1 MSETVTINARRPE
14 GLLSVEDRQEEGD
27 TLGGSTVRVVN
38 SQRNRSLA
46 EPGATVIVERDGTTT
61 HTGVITSTPSSGDG
75 VLTIKTE
82 DRRAEL
88 KYETVRQVYYDLPS
102 SEAVKRAVTKQARPL
117 SRTEIHVGSELSGW
131 TSDAPVFQTYG
142 GSRAG
147 LYNWGTDLV
156 FVGLPAGSSGTVRA
170 TYTDVDSRPV
180 ADGFYKLLTRFLVA
194 NAGRAISVAVEFVT
208 PGGTTYLWEIPDPT
222 DGFEAYQLPA
232 QEASPDGE
240 VSEAGVLEYR
250 FSIDGELAEN
260 RGVWIDNAHTI
271 PFRLKD
277 RKSALSTAGV
287 EPTYR
292 TIRRRA
298 DGRTSE
304 FLDELATEDERSW
317 WVEGDTL
324 YYQPGGSEPASLSI
338 VEGETPVV
346 DYDLSPDFDEVTN
359 VVTVQGAGDIEV
371 TASDGQSVDYY
382 GVAARRKT
390 VVDKTIQTEREA
402 RDRAGGVLDDQAN
415 DDLGMTWT
423 VADAAYSDLSPGN
436 SLPLTWPS
444 EDLDD
449 AYPVS
454 SVAANENGTVTVG
467 LSGSSRSRTT

>member
-1 MSETVTINARRPE
+1 MSVTVTINAQRPE
-14 GLLSVEDRQEEGD
+14 GLLSVEDRQVEGD
-27 TLGGSTVRVVN
+27 QLGGSTVRLIN
-38 SQRNRSLA
+38 SQQNRSLA

-88 KYETVRQVYYDLPS
+88 KYETIRQAFYDLPS
-102 SEAVKRAVTKQARPL
+102 SQVVKRAVTKQARPL
-117 SRTEIHVGSELSGW
+117 SRTEIHVGSDLAGW
-131 TSDAPVFQTYG
+131 TSDAPVFQTYS

-147 LYNWGTDLV
+147 LYNWGTDLI
-156 FVGLPAGSSGTVRA
+156 FVGLPSGTSGTVRA
-170 TYTDVDSRPV
+170 TFTDVGGRPV

-194 NAGRAISVAVEFVT
+194 NAGGAISAEVEFVT
-208 PGGTTYLWEIPDPT
+208 PDGTTYLWEIPDPT
-222 DGFEAYQLPA
+222 DGFEPYELPA

-240 VSEAGVLEYR
+240 VSETGVLEYR
-250 FSIDGELAEN
+250 FAIDGELAEN
-260 RGVWIDNAHTI
+260 RGCWLDAAHTI
-271 PFRLKD
+271 PFLLKD
-277 RKSALSTAGV
+277 RNSALSTAGV
-287 EPTYR
+287 EPTDR

-317 WVEGDTL
+317 WVEENTL
-324 YYQPGGSEPASLSI
+324 YYRPGGSERAPLSI

-346 DYDLSPDFDEVTN
+346 DYDLDPDYDDVVN
-359 VVTVQGAGDIEV
+359 VVTVVGAGDIEV
-371 TASDGQSVDYY
+371 TVSDGQSVDYY

-402 RDRAGGVLDDQAN
+402 RDRGRGVLDDQAN

-423 VADAAYSDLSPGN
+423 IVDAAYSDLSPGN
-436 SLPLTWPS
+436 SLPLIWPS
-444 EDLDD
+444 EDLDN

-454 SVAANENGTVTVG
+454 SVAANEDGTVTVG

>member
-1 MSETVTINARRPE
+1 MSVTVTIDAQRPE
-14 GLLSVEDRQEEGD
+14 GVLSVEDRQEEGD
-27 TLGGSTVRVVN
+27 QLGGSTVRVVN
-38 SQRNRSLA
+38 SAQNRSLA
-46 EPGATVIVERDGTTT
+46 SPGATVIVERDGTTT
-61 HTGVITSTPSSGDG
+61 HTGVITATPSSGDG

-88 KYETVRQVYYDLPS
+88 KYSTVHQTYYEIPS
-102 SEAVKRAVTKQARPL
+102 SEAVERAVTKQARPL
-117 SRTEIHVGSELSGW
+117 SRTEIHVGSDLSGW

-147 LYNWGTDLV
+147 LYNWGTDLI
-156 FVGLPAGSSGTVRA
+156 FVGLPAGTSGTVQA
-170 TYTDVDSRPV
+170 TYTEVGSRPV

-194 NAGRAISVAVEFVT
+194 NAGRAISAEVEFVT
-208 PGGTTYLWEIPDPT
+208 PDGTTYLWEIPDPT
-222 DGFEAYQLPA
+222 DGFEAYELPA

-240 VSEAGVLEYR
+240 VSETGVLEYR
-250 FSIDGELAEN
+250 FAIDGELAEN
-260 RGVWIDNAHTI
+260 RGCWLDNCHSI
-271 PFRLKD
+271 PYRLRD
-277 RKSALSTAGV
+277 RESALSTAGV
-287 EPTYR
+287 EPTDR

-317 WVEGDTL
+317 WVEGNTL
-324 YYQPGGSEPASLSI
+324 YYRPGGSEPASLSI

-346 DYDLSPDFDEVTN
+346 DYDLSADFDDVTN
-359 VVTVQGAGDIEV
+359 VVAVQGAGDIEV
-371 TASDGQSVDYY
+371 TVSDGQSVDFY

-402 RDRAGGVLDDQAN
+402 RDRGRGVLDDQAN

-423 VADAAYSDLSPGN
+423 IADTAYSDLSPGN
-436 SLPLTWPS
+436 TLEVTWPS
-444 EDLDD
+444 EDLND

-454 SVAANENGTVTVG
+454 SVAMNDDGTVTVG